1 MRNNEPYYLGNDT
14 ELPVKL
20 TAQSKHKTISVE
32 LPWDADLRDMLE
44 AFETVCVGLGF
55 HDEGVTKAMEE
66 FIEERK

>member
-1 MRNNEPYYLGNDT
+1 MITNDQYYLGNDT

-20 TAQSKHKTISVE
+20 TAQSKYKTISVE

-55 HDEGVTKAMEE
+55 DDEGVTKAMEE
-66 FIEERK
+66 FVEERK